1 MSARSPFRLHV
12 AALGVVAFFVAGCS
26 DDPPAPPAPP
36 GEMPTLERTAPEP
49 EPSAAGY
56 DECGLVSPDKIAE
69 ALGVDAMYATART
82 AMQLDDG
89 SVSAACRYFPDD
101 VPGMLGMELVTVAD
115 TDEERF
121 FAPFQKTFDNI
132 KSIKLGDRTDVVA
145 YAADGTSL
153 HFVEIRTLVG
163 DNGLHL
169 FYSYSD
175 GGGDMP
181 KADGEAAAKIMFAAA
196 EELPETVEIGDG
208 EPEGACA
215 DIDSGVV
222 ADAVGAEPEMARS
235 MLSDDGAM
243 NCFFSG
249 DGGTVDITVLT
260 DSARVAKEAVAPG
273 DITHADIGE
282 GAKLAIGNANSL
294 NARVNLDGKVVSINA
309 AYADE
314 YAGEPRPSD
323 IALVREVVDAANG

>member
-1 MSARSPFRLHV
+1 MSARSPFRLH
-12 AALGVVAFFVAGCS
+12 AAVLGVAAFFVAGCS
-26 DDPPAPPAPP
+26 DDPPAPPVPP
-36 GEMPTLERTAPEP
+36 GEVPTLERTATESAPA
-49 EPSAAGY
+49 AAGY

-82 AMQLDDG
+82 AMALDDG

-101 VPGMLGMELVTVAD
+101 VPGMLGMELVTVTD

-121 FAPFQKTFDNI
+121 FAPFEKNFDNI
-132 KSIKLGDRTDVVA
+132 QPIKLGDRTDVVA

-169 FYSYSD
+169 FYSYRD

-181 KADGEAAAKIMFAAA
+181 KADGEAAAKIMFAAV
-196 EELPETVEIGDG
+196 EELPETVTIEDG

-215 DIDSGVV
+215 DIDLGVL
-222 ADAVGAEPEMARS
+222 ADAVGAEPAMARS
-235 MLSDDGAM
+235 MVSDDGAM
-243 NCFFSG
+243 NCYFSG
-249 DGGTVDITVLT
+249 GGATVDITVLT
-260 DSARVAKEAVAPG
+260 DSARVATEAVAAG

-282 GAKLAIGNANSL
+282 GAKLAIGDAGSL
-294 NARVNLDGKVVSINA
+294 NARVNLDGKVVSITA

-323 IALVREVVDAANG
+323 VALVADVVDAANG